1 MGIRFAHKSNLRR
14 FGRFGSIVAATALA
28 LMLSVSTGCKNAA
41 SSDQCA
47 KSLTNILDIEFATAG
62 AKADTAELKA
72 EIAKQKKAATDAKTG
87 EFMDACQNKT
97 PKNIV
102 ECTIAAKTAEQLAA
116 CDETK

>member
-1 MGIRFAHKSNLRR
+1 MGIRFARWSSLYLS
-14 FGRFGSIVAATALA
+14 GRLASCAGAGALA
-28 LMLSVSTGCKNAA
+28 LTLSASTGCKNGA
-41 SSDQCA
+41 SSDQCTKA
-47 KSLTNILDIEFATAG
+47 LTNILDIEFATAG
-62 AKADTAELKA
+62 AKADTPELKA
-72 EIAKQKKAATDAKTG
+72 TIAKQKKAATDAKTA

>member
-1 MGIRFAHKSNLRR
+1 MGIRFARWSNLRVS
-14 FGRFGSIVAATALA
+14 GRLGSIAGAAALA
-28 LMLSVSTGCKNAA
+28 LTLSVSTGCKNAA

-62 AKADTAELKA
+62 AKADTPELKA
-72 EIAKQKKAATDAKTG
+72 EIAKQKKAATDAKTA